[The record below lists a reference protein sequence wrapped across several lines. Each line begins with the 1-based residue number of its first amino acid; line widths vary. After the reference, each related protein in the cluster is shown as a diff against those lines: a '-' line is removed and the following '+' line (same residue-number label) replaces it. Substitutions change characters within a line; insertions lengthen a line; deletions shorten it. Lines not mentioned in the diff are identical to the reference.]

1 MGCRKGG
8 QSEVD
13 IIEME
18 VMLIRDAIKIIAHE
32 TGVSLAISQAI
43 IAACRDDRTCH
54 LVYLLW
60 QRFPQEVRVGGGGGL
75 IDILSSIVL
84 TER

>member
-32 TGVSLAISQAI
+32 TDVSLAISQAI
-43 IAACRDDRTCH
+43 IAACRDDRTCL

-60 QRFPQEVRVGGGGGL
+60 QRLSTRSTGRGGGV
-75 IDILSSIVL
+75 D
-84 TER
+84 